1 MAHTKAGGSTQ
12 NLRDSQSKRLGVK
25 KFAGQV
31 VQPGNIIIRQRGS
44 KFRAADGVRTG
55 KDYTLYAE
63 VTGVVE
69 FFKRKIK
76 KFNGQ
81 LQTANF
87 VKIISKPVS
96 K

>member
-25 KFAGQV
+25 KFSGQPV
-31 VQPGNIIIRQRGS
+31 RPGNIIVRQRGS
-44 KFRAADGVRTG
+44 KFRASDGVRVG

-81 LQTANF
+81 LQETRYVKV
-87 VKIISKPVS
+87 VKIAK
-96 K
+96 

>member
-25 KFAGQV
+25 KFAGQS
-31 VQPGNIIIRQRGS
+31 VQPGNIIVRQRGS
-44 KFRAADGVRTG
+44 KFRAAQGVGQG
-55 KDYTLYAE
+55 KDHTLFAQ
-63 VTGVVE
+63 TPGVVK

-81 LQTANF
+81 LQLAHF
-87 VKIISKPVS
+87 VKVVS